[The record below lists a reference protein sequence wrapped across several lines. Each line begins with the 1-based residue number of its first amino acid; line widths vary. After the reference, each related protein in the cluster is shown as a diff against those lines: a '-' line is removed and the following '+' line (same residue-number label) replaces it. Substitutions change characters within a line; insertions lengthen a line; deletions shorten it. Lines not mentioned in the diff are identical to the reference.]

1 MILLVTRP
9 TGAQVLAL
17 KSNTDNFSASDIAVL
32 PTLGFD
38 SLRRPI
44 WVFDDVRKRKVYA
57 NRAALDL
64 WGAASLDALLARD
77 FSDQSPAIRQ
87 RMDDIAERI
96 EGGGV
101 AEERWTFYPNGA
113 AVTVDSLI
121 SRIDLPDGGRA
132 MLFEGTSVAPP
143 PEKQRALEALRH
155 TSALVSLYDAD
166 GYRLF
171 GNPAAVASYPG
182 ARVRFAEIFA
192 NGDAGG
198 ALWSSALAGEAVEGA
213 YRVITADGERWHS
226 LAARRTPDPMTG
238 ELCVLVNEADI
249 TEEVEAQSA
258 LAEARERAETAMA
271 ARQDFLANM
280 SHELR
285 TPLTSILGF
294 ADLLA
299 ASRLDDEQRGRL
311 DRIRDA
317 GTVLLDTLN
326 DVLDFSKLEAGG
338 VNLESRPFALRE
350 MLSQAVGLFEAQ
362 ALAKSLDL
370 SLRID
375 PACPDW
381 LAGDRERLRQV
392 LVNFLGNAVKFTGAG
407 QVALSAV
414 LRPGAAP
421 GSARLE
427 LAVADTGVGVPEGML
442 DLVFDRFAQ
451 AGPEVARTF
460 GGTGLG
466 LAISKEII
474 ALMGGEIG
482 VDSIAG
488 QGARFWFVLDLAVA
502 AAPARPAPQAEP
514 IATRSLRLLVADDHE
529 ANRELIGTLVRAAGH
544 QADVVADG
552 VAAVEAAAQG
562 AYDVILMDVQMP
574 HMDGLTATRAIRGL
588 TGEAALTPIIA
599 LTANVLPEQVAFYR
613 ASGMDDHVGKPINP
627 RDLLTR
633 IALWADPQPAM
644 TAHMRD
650 ATQA

>member
-1 MILLVTRP
+1 L
-9 TGAQVLAL
+9 Q
-17 KSNTDNFSASDIAVL
+17 SNTDNFSASDTAVP
-32 PTLGFD
+32 PTLSFD

-64 WGAASLDALLARD
+64 WGAASLEDLLARD
-77 FSDQSPAIRQ
+77 FSDQSPAIQQ
-87 RMDDIAERI
+87 RMEDIAARI
-96 EGGGV
+96 EGGDV
-101 AEERWTFYPNGA
+101 AQERWTFYPQGV
-113 AVTVDSLI
+113 AVTVDSVI
-121 SRIDLPDGGRA
+121 SRIDLPGGGRA
-132 MLFEGTSVAPP
+132 MLFEAAPVAPQAQ
-143 PEKQRALEALRH
+143 EQRAIEALRH

-171 GNPAAVASYPG
+171 GNPAALANYPG
-182 ARVRFAEIFA
+182 AEVRFAEIFA

-198 ALWSSALAGEAVEGA
+198 ALWSSALAGEVLEGA

-258 LAEARERAETAMA
+258 LAEARERAEAAMA

-299 ASRLDDEQRGRL
+299 ASPLDDEQRGRL

-317 GTVLLDTLN
+317 GAVLLDTLN

-338 VNLESRPFALRE
+338 VNLENRPFALRE
-350 MLSQAVGLFEAQ
+350 LLAQTVGLFEAQ
-362 ALAKSLDL
+362 AQAKTLDL

-375 PACPDW
+375 HACPEW
-381 LAGDRERLRQV
+381 LEGDRERLRQV

-407 QVALSAV
+407 KVTLSAA
-414 LRPGAAP
+414 LRAGAAP

-427 LAVADTGVGVPEGML
+427 LAVADTGVGVPAAML

-451 AGPEVARTF
+451 AGPEVSRTF

-474 ALMGGEIG
+474 ELMGGEIG

-488 QGARFWFVLDLAVA
+488 QGARFWFVLDLPIA
-502 AAPARPAPQAEP
+502 AAPERLAAEPASALARP
-514 IATRSLRLLVADDHE
+514 LRLLVADDNE

-544 QADVVADG
+544 HAEVVADG
-552 VAAVEAAAQG
+552 VAALEAVRSG
-562 AYDVILMDVQMP
+562 GYDVILMDVQMP
-574 HMDGLTATRAIRGL
+574 LMDGLAATRAIRGL
-588 TGEAALTPIIA
+588 TGEAAVTPIIA

-613 ASGMDDHVGKPINP
+613 SSGMDDHVGKPINP
-627 RDLLTR
+627 RDLLGKVS
-633 IALWADPQPAM
+633 LWGEQPRFVQGRRSG
-644 TAHMRD
+644 T
-650 ATQA
+650 